1 MRPSPLFST
10 LLALT
15 VPFGSLRAIEEGA
28 SADGVAPASDEG
40 LNAIKS
46 FKFDEGLQCQLWAA
60 EPLLANP
67 VCFTQDEKGRWYV
80 AETFRQH
87 KGAEDDREHAEW
99 RDEDIASESVE
110 DRLAYMHKHWPDPA
124 QFTQRF
130 ATAEDRIQRVED
142 TTGSGVANKSTIF
155 ADGFRDAA
163 DGIGAGLVT
172 RGNEVWY
179 TCIPS
184 LWHFRDT
191 KDTGTADVKEKLLTG
206 FGVHFSLIG
215 HDLHGL
221 RFGPDGKLYFSIG
234 DRALRVKT
242 KEGKEIAQTQSGS
255 IMRCNPDGTE
265 FEIFTTGVR
274 NPQDLVFNE
283 RGDLFTGDNNSDAGD
298 QVRFT
303 YLVEG
308 GDCGWRMAFQ
318 YLPDRGPWMRE
329 RPWDQKVAPSV
340 RYIVPCVLNVGN
352 GPSGLSYNPGTG
364 LSPKYYHN
372 FYLSD
377 FRGGAAAS
385 VVHEI
390 HLEPKG
396 AFYTG
401 THRDW
406 LKGMLTTDVQFAND
420 GSLCVLDWVA
430 SWGGV
435 GKGRIYKF
443 TDPNAEKDLQK
454 ETEKLI
460 SEGMTKRSDEELAKL
475 LAHQDMRVRQ
485 AAQFELANR
494 GAGSIKVFA
503 AVAADTKVSNPLARL
518 HAIWGLGQLG
528 KTAGA
533 LDALPVLLSDSD
545 PEVRAQAAQV
555 LGNYKVSSVAD
566 KLVSLLKDPENR
578 VRFFSAITLGKL
590 GDKAAF
596 EPLCAMLAENDDKD
610 PILRH
615 GGVMGLV
622 GCGTAPQIA
631 AKVHDS
637 SAAVRGAAVV
647 ALRRLES
654 PLVAAFLNDA
664 DMSIVLEAARAIHD
678 VPIEAAMPFLAALT
692 ANPTIKDPNIL
703 NRAVNANYRLG
714 KLENA
719 KALAALA
726 GDSRMPENARK
737 DGLEALTLWAH
748 PDAKDRL
755 LNQWRPIADRG
766 DQDASAAITENA
778 GALFKDA
785 PASIQETLATLAGK
799 LSLKSAADPL
809 ATLASNNKTAAATR
823 VEAIKAL
830 AAFKDARLGDIAR
843 NAIHDQNNQVRAEGL
858 LALAGADP
866 SGAVKA
872 VTDVLDHGS
881 IADKQAALTALT
893 QIQGAEAVAV
903 LGAQLDKLIAHQLP
917 QEIELDVIDAAN
929 AHDNEEI
936 KNKLAQYQSALPA
949 GDDLAKW
956 RVTLAGG
963 NVERG
968 RKTFREKAE
977 TSCLR
982 CHKCER
988 AGDSIVGP
996 DLTHIG
1002 SQKNREYILES
1013 IVYPDK
1019 QIAEGFE
1026 IAVLTLQDG
1035 SIVAGRLAAHNDK
1048 ELKIETTD
1056 EKGKLQMVTVLVD
1069 KIKTRTR
1076 APSPMPPNLIDF
1088 LSKSELRDLV
1098 EYLATRK

>member
-1 MRPSPLFST
+1 MRLLSFFSVVSALSLPCSALF
-10 LLALT
+10 
-15 VPFGSLRAIEEGA
+15 AIEEGA

-67 VCFTQDEKGRWYV
+67 VCFTQDEKGHWYV
-80 AETFRQH
+80 AETFRLH
-87 KGAEDDREHAEW
+87 KGAEDDREHPEW
-99 RDEDIASESVE
+99 RDEDIAADSVA
-110 DRLAYMHKHWPDPA
+110 DRLAYMHKHVPDTA
-124 QFTQRF
+124 QFTQKF
-130 ATAEDRIQRVED
+130 ATAQDRIRRLED
-142 TTGSGVANKSTIF
+142 TTGSGIANRSTIF
-155 ADGFRDAA
+155 ADGFRAA
-163 DGIGAGLVT
+163 EDGVGAGLLA

-179 TCIPS
+179 TNIPT

-191 KDTGTADVKEKLLTG
+191 KDTGTADVKENLLTG
-206 FGVHFSLIG
+206 FGVHFALIG

-221 RFGPDGKLYFSIG
+221 RFGPDGKIYFSIG

-255 IMRCNPDGTE
+255 IMRCNPDGSE

-298 QVRFT
+298 KVRFT

-329 RPWDQKVAPSV
+329 RPWDEKIAPSV
-340 RYIVPCVLNVGN
+340 RYIVPCILNVGN

-364 LSPKYYHN
+364 LSPKYYGN

-377 FRGGAAAS
+377 FRGGAASS

-406 LKGMLTTDVQFAND
+406 VKGILTTDVQFGND
-420 GSLCVLDWVA
+420 GGLYVLDWVA

-443 TDPNAEKDLQK
+443 TDPTAETSLQK

-460 SEGMTKRSDEELAKL
+460 YDGMSKRPNEELAKL
-475 LAHQDMRVRQ
+475 LGHQDMRVRQ
-485 AAQFELANR
+485 AAQFELAGR
-494 GAGSIKVFA
+494 GASAIKIFA
-503 AVAADTKVSNPLARL
+503 GVALDSRAAKPLARL

-528 KTAGA
+528 KKPGA
-533 LDALPVLLSDSD
+533 LDALPALLGDAD
-545 PEVRAQAAQV
+545 AEVRAQAAKV
-555 LGNYKVSSVAD
+555 LGNYKVGAVSG
-566 KLVSLLKDPENR
+566 KLIALLQDPDNR
-578 VRFFSAITLGKL
+578 VRFFSAISLGKI
-590 GDKAAF
+590 GDQAAF
-596 EPLCAMLAENDDKD
+596 APLCAMLVANDDRD

-622 GCGTAPQIA
+622 GCGTVEQIA
-631 AKVHDS
+631 AKVQDPS
-637 SAAVRGAAVV
+637 VALRGAAVV

-654 PLVAAFLNDA
+654 PRVADFLKDG
-664 DMSIVLEAARAIHD
+664 DESIVLEAARAIHD
-678 VPIEAAMPFLAALT
+678 VPIQAALPALAELT
-692 ANPTIKDPNIL
+692 ANPAIKNPHIL
-703 NRAVNANYRLG
+703 DRAVNANYRLG

-719 KALAALA
+719 TALAALA
-726 GDSRMPENARK
+726 ADARRPEAARK
-737 DGLEALTLWAH
+737 DALTALTIWAH
-748 PDAKDRL
+748 PDGKDRL

-766 DQDASAAITENA
+766 DEAAAAAITQSA
-778 GALFKDA
+778 PALFKDA
-785 PASIQETLATLAGK
+785 PASIQETLAKLAGK
-799 LSLKSAADPL
+799 LALKSVAGPL
-809 ATLASNNKTAAATR
+809 ASLATNEKTASGTR

-830 AAFKDARLGDIAR
+830 AAFQDAHVGEIAEQ
-843 NAIHDQNNQVRAEGL
+843 AIHDRNVQVRAEGL

-866 SGAVKA
+866 ANAVKA
-872 VTDVLDHGS
+872 IGTVLENGS
-881 IADKQAALTALT
+881 VADKQGALTALT
-893 QIQGAEAVAV
+893 LVQGPGAVA
-903 LGAQLDKLIAHQLP
+903 LLAAQLDKLIAHQLP
-917 QEIELDVIDAAN
+917 PEIELDVIDAAT
-929 AHDNEEI
+929 ARDDAGL
-936 KNKLAQYQSALPA
+936 KNRLAQYQAAWPA
-949 GDDLAKW
+949 KDDLAKW
-956 RVTLAGG
+956 RVALAGG
-963 NVERG
+963 SAERG

-982 CHKCER
+982 CHKCEG

-1002 SQKNREYILES
+1002 SKKNREYLLES

-1019 QIAEGFE
+1019 QIAEGYE

-1035 SIVAGRLAAHNDK
+1035 SVVAGRLVSHSEK

-1056 EKGKLQMVTVLVD
+1056 EKGKT
-1069 KIKTRTR
+1069 KIEVVPVAQVKTRTR
-1076 APSPMPPNLIDF
+1076 APSPMPPNLLDF